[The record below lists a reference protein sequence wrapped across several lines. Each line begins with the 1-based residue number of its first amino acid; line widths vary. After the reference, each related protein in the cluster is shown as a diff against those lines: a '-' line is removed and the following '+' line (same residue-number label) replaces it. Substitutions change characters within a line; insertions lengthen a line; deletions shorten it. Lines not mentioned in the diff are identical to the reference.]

1 MKCPKCSYVGY
12 EATDRCRHCGYDF
25 SLTLAEPASP
35 APVARMEPVPL
46 PSIARERLAAPTP
59 PEPAAVVDLP
69 LQVTDPLDVATS
81 ATERFAEPP
90 PPAGAPLAVRRT
102 TERVRSRGTGP
113 VKRPRPALL
122 DAVQEETGTDAP
134 ADAPGVLAS
143 DSAAPPVARLLS
155 AILDVL
161 LLLVIDASVVYF
173 TAKIANIPLAE
184 IVLLPL
190 APLATFLVGLNVAY
204 LTVFTANGGQTLGK
218 MAAGLRVEGTDGP
231 LTFGDAT
238 VRVVV
243 AILGGLVAGAGFLP
257 ALWRHDRRAVHDQ
270 IAHTRVVKVAA

>member
-25 SLTLAEPASP
+25 SLSMVEPAP
-35 APVARMEPVPL
+35 PPVPRMEPVPL
-46 PSIARERLAAPTP
+46 PSMSRGRFGAPAEPLADATP
-59 PEPAAVVDLP
+59 GLDLP
-69 LQVTDPLDVATS
+69 LQSTPSPAAASNTNEL
-81 ATERFAEPP
+81 FAEPP
-90 PPAGAPLAVRRT
+90 PPAGTPLAVRRT
-102 TERVRSRGTGP
+102 TERVRSRGAA

-122 DAVQEETGTDAP
+122 DATAGEGVEEAVVDLAPDA
-134 ADAPGVLAS
+134 AVDE
-143 DSAAPPVARLLS
+143 AAPPGARLLS
-155 AILDVL
+155 AMLDVL
-161 LLLVIDASVVYF
+161 LLVAIDASVVYF
-173 TAKIANIPLAE
+173 TAKIAAIPLAD
-184 IVLLPL
+184 VVALPL

-218 MAAGLRVEGTDGP
+218 MAAGLRVEGTEGP
-231 LTFGDAT
+231 LTFGDAS

-243 AILGGLVAGAGFLP
+243 AIVGGLAAGAGFLP

>member
-25 SLTLAEPASP
+25 SLVLPEQVPHAP
-35 APVARMEPVPL
+35 APRMEPVPL
-46 PSIARERLAAPTP
+46 PAMARERLTPAAPAVP
-59 PEPAAVVDLP
+59 PAEDLP
-69 LQVTDPLDVATS
+69 LRVVETAAAAAS
-81 ATERFAEPP
+81 AADLFAEPP
-90 PPAGAPLAVRRT
+90 PPAGTPLAVRRT

-122 DAVQEETGTDAP
+122 DATQEEPA
-134 ADAPGVLAS
+134 ADAAIDATDTAAPDA
-143 DSAAPPVARLLS
+143 AAPPVARLLS
-155 AILDVL
+155 AGLDVL

-173 TAKIANIPLAE
+173 TAKIANIPLND
-184 IVLLPL
+184 IILLPL
-190 APLATFLVGLNVAY
+190 APLATFLVGLNMAY

-231 LTFGDAT
+231 LTFGDAA

-243 AILGGLVAGAGFLP
+243 AILGGLAAGAGFLP

>member
-25 SLTLAEPASP
+25 SLTFAEPAP
-35 APVARMEPVPL
+35 AAAAPRMEPVPL
-46 PSIARERLAAPTP
+46 PAMSRERPTVPSP
-59 PEPAAVVDLP
+59 PEPAGGIDLP
-69 LQVTDPLDVATS
+69 LQMVEPPDVATG
-81 ATERFAEPP
+81 AAERFAEPP
-90 PPAGAPLAVRRT
+90 PPAGTPLAVRRT
-102 TERVRSRGTGP
+102 TERVRSRSAGL

-122 DAVQEETGTDAP
+122 DAVQDEPGGEP
-134 ADAPGVLAS
+134 ISDAPGTPVN
-143 DSAAPPVARLLS
+143 DTVAPPVARLLS
-155 AILDVL
+155 ALLDVL
-161 LLLVIDASVVYF
+161 LLLAIDASVVYF

-184 IVLLPL
+184 IVQLPV

>member
-25 SLTLAEPASP
+25 SLVLPDP
-35 APVARMEPVPL
+35 APPAPTPRMEPVPL
-46 PSIARERLAAPTP
+46 PTMARERLTP
-59 PEPAAVVDLP
+59 PAPVPAEDLP
-69 LQVTDPLDVATS
+69 LQMVETATVAAS
-81 ATERFAEPP
+81 AADLFAEPP
-90 PPAGAPLAVRRT
+90 PPAGTPLAVRRT

-113 VKRPRPALL
+113 AKRPRPALL
-122 DAVQEETGTDAP
+122 DATQDEPVADAGP
-134 ADAPGVLAS
+134 DAPGTTAP
-143 DSAAPPVARLLS
+143 DAAAPPVARLLS
-155 AILDVL
+155 VALDVL

-173 TAKIANIPLAE
+173 TAKIANIPLNE

-231 LTFGDAT
+231 LTFGDAA

-243 AILGGLVAGAGFLP
+243 AILGGLAAGAGFLP

>member
-12 EATDRCRHCGYDF
+12 EATERCRHCGYDF
-25 SLTLAEPASP
+25 SLSLVE
-35 APVARMEPVPL
+35 PVAAPSVPRMEPVPL
-46 PSIARERLAAPTP
+46 PSMARDRAIATP
-59 PEPAAVVDLP
+59 PSVATAAVDLP
-69 LQVTDPLDVATS
+69 LQVVEPPHVAAS
-81 ATERFAEPP
+81 AADLFAEPP
-90 PPAGAPLAVRRT
+90 PPAGTPLAVRRT

-122 DAVQEETGTDAP
+122 DATHEETP
-134 ADAPGVLAS
+134 ADAAS
-143 DSAAPPVARLLS
+143 ETVETAALETAAPPVARLLS
-155 AILDVL
+155 ALLDVG

-173 TAKIANIPLAE
+173 TAKIASIPLAE
-184 IVLLPL
+184 IVSLPL
-190 APLATFLVGLNVAY
+190 APLATFIVGLNAAY

-231 LTFGDAT
+231 LTFGDAS

-243 AILGGLVAGAGFLP
+243 AILGGLAVGAGFLP

-270 IAHTRVVKVAA
+270 IAHTRVVKVPA